1 MLLIFIFIN
10 KKKTKTPTQQLTTS
24 KHRQIDSYQPRL
36 PIYHPF
42 VNAPVPPTPLQ
53 SPVIVYVNGS
63 LTNNTPDKGEL
74 AKENSQ
80 NQPST
85 QDTSF
90 NQPSTP
96 KNSKN

>member
-1 MLLIFIFIN
+1 MPI
-10 KKKTKTPTQQLTTS
+10 
-24 KHRQIDSYQPRL
+24 YQP
-36 PIYHPF
+36 F
-42 VNAPVPPTPLQ
+42 FNVPVPHTPLK
-53 SPVIVYVNGS
+53 SPVNVYVNGA

-74 AKENSQ
+74 AKATSQ

-96 KNSKN
+96 KSSKKLIVLTPKPTNKNSPF